1 MAPGETMA
9 DLEQFGSKEELRDH
23 LGDLIHALRSHNPC
37 TTRRS
42 RDRAVPR
49 LSRKGEPFSDAR
61 CEVASVFSSR
71 FCVDWYLSAGWIFA
85 VKGEMPVGE
94 NAITGILIGW
104 TRKYRNGRDADKG
117 KRECP
122 L

>member
-37 TTRRS
+37 THS
-42 RDRAVPR
+42 
-49 LSRKGEPFSDAR
+49 LESFFR